1 MRKFDVQRHNFE
13 KQPRIF
19 FPVAKYL
26 LLYYLNSLIYG
37 AHSKS
42 MMTNFGKSQS
52 VVEGKIELSPV
63 YRVLVSNI
71 LFSYQKLGLY
81 LRKGWFSMVHDL
93 IASFNVVFT
102 LVIIFS
108 FLKLL

>member
-1 MRKFDVQRHNFE
+1 
-13 KQPRIF
+13 
-19 FPVAKYL
+19 
-26 LLYYLNSLIYG
+26 
-37 AHSKS
+37 

-108 FLKLL
+108 FLKLLYYYNNHFNVLFAICASCFGFSSQ